1 MSSIR
6 LSPNSALNKNLHD
19 LLNNVLKDIMSAL
32 GAECGSLFLFDT
44 DSKELVLDSFY
55 NSKNL
60 DINGHKR
67 KLGEGIAGR
76 VVDIKVP
83 VLVKN
88 IDSDSRF
95 TKNGFGHYRT
105 KSFIAIPLIISNGL
119 LGLINIADKTSG
131 EPFTEQD
138 LARAVAMSKYACMAI
153 DIFNRYAEL
162 QKDKEEFVHQKA
174 LLEKYANVGKLA
186 ANLVHEINNPLDGVI
201 RYNNM
206 AIYLLEQADPK
217 SVTKEYLT
225 EVKKGLSRIAN
236 ITKSL
241 IDFSQLVNSKHSDIK
256 EIAEVNTLLDDALL
270 SLKDKIHPG
279 ITVTKHYARN
289 KFQVRDIGLS
299 RVFVNIIKN
308 AVEAMPEKGT
318 LDISTSLNDSNL
330 EICFK
335 DSGPGIPSDIQ
346 HSIFEPFFTTKGK
359 EQGMGLGLAICKEI
373 VDRYDGKINVASCFG
388 RGSEFRI
395 EIPKKYLEN
404 A

>member
-1 MSSIR
+1 MTCIK
-6 LSPNSALNKNLHD
+6 LSQNIALDKNLHE

-32 GAECGSLFLFDT
+32 GAECGSLFLFDSE
-44 DSKELVLDSFY
+44 SKELILDSFY

-60 DINGHKR
+60 DVNGHKR
-67 KLGEGIAGR
+67 KIGEGIAGQ
-76 VVDIKVP
+76 VMNIKVP
-83 VLVKN
+83 VLVKD

-95 TKNGFGHYRT
+95 KKNGFGHYRT
-105 KSFIAIPLIISNGL
+105 KSFIAIPLIVSNGL
-119 LGLINIADKTSG
+119 LGLINIADKSTG
-131 EPFTEQD
+131 EPFSETD
-138 LARAVAMSKYACMAI
+138 LARAVAMTKYICMSI

-162 QKDKEEFVHQKA
+162 QKDKEAFVHQKT

-201 RYNNM
+201 RYTNM

-217 SVTKEYLT
+217 SVTKEYLM

-241 IDFSQLVNSKHSDIK
+241 IDFSQLVNSKQPEAK
-256 EIAEVNTLLDDALL
+256 EYVDVNSLLDETIAN
-270 SLKDKIHPG
+270 LKDKIPG
-279 ITVTKHYARN
+279 GVTINKHYTRH
-289 KFQVRDIGLS
+289 KLHIQDIGLS
-299 RVFVNIIKN
+299 RVFVNIIRN

-318 LDISTSLNDSNL
+318 LDITTSLNDSNV
-330 EICFK
+330 EIIFK
-335 DSGPGIPSDIQ
+335 DTGSGIPNDIQ

-373 VDRYDGKINVASCFG
+373 VDRYHGNINVASCFG
-388 RGSEFRI
+388 RGSIFTI